1 MNRLLSGYVACM
13 MISCMGPDQETLVDE
28 LRVMAIQTVPAEV
41 QLRDFT
47 PDESGVVD
55 APVINV
61 VVADP
66 LQSGYQVAIW
76 PCTNFGEGC
85 EERKVFEETPE
96 EWVEL
101 IEGTESLVTVPVLN
115 NPLWGALLSQSPTP
129 DVPVSITSIFV
140 LACAPEV
147 CVEIQ
152 NAINGTWDLDK
163 FANPLGWIS
172 KLPLE
177 GSSMAIKQLP
187 VSNGM
192 TDDTRLKNPTLIPLF
207 DLEEPLTV
215 SGVDPTLLP
224 FEITLFQQ
232 DAGVASI
239 FGYTTLGGFDRN
251 VFANNGLKMAELEP
265 AERSINWYAG
275 EAEPGVAD
283 LFVIVED
290 GLGGTGVWL
299 GSGSV
304 VEDSS
309 TNESATE

>member
-41 QLRDFT
+41 QLRDFA

-76 PCTNFGEGC
+76 PCTNIGEGC
-85 EERKVFEETPE
+85 EERKVFEDTPE
-96 EWVEL
+96 EWVAI
-101 IEGTESLVTVPVLN
+101 IEGTESLVTVQVLN

-163 FANPLGWIS
+163 FANPLDWIS

-232 DAGVASI
+232 DADVASI
-239 FGYTTLGGFDRN
+239 FGYTTRGGFARN
-251 VFANNGLKMAELEP
+251 VFANNGLQMSVGESAERLVTWYADP
-265 AERSINWYAG
+265 AED
-275 EAEPGVAD
+275 AESGPAT

-290 GLGGTGVWL
+290 GVGGTDFWVGE
-299 GSGSV
+299 G
-304 VEDSS
+304 
-309 TNESATE
+309 ATE